1 MAKGSIKMCM
11 QCATCSLVSTCLFRA
26 LKYLSQADSRV
37 RAEAKNWPKGKSLKL
52 EIPGARG
59 VTVTGTDQGFQKLP
73 QDAEGDVT
81 IRFKSPADAFRVFTG
96 QISVAQAY
104 AQHKFVL
111 KGNMGIAM
119 PFVRCVDL
127 AEAYLFPAILAKRI
141 LKRLPKKEVSS
152 ARVYGAVLFGGKLKC
167 PHITNSSS
175 PQKSS
180 PAWRP
185 LSTSP
190 TN

>member
-59 VTVTGTDQGFQKLP
+59 FTVTGTDQGFQKLP

-96 QISVAQAY
+96 QISVAQAT
-104 AQHKFVL
+104 
-111 KGNMGIAM
+111 
-119 PFVRCVDL
+119 
-127 AEAYLFPAILAKRI
+127 PATPMENTVTKITSMMILAVEENARKRN
-141 LKRLPKKEVSS
+141 
-152 ARVYGAVLFGGKLKC
+152 GVLE
-167 PHITNSSS
+167 S
-175 PQKSS
+175 P
-180 PAWRP
+180 RP
-185 LSTSP
+185 EKMPVAML
-190 TN
+190 